1 MSEFQKRYLKYI
13 ILPIFLIAVMITLFI
28 EGNQLL
34 AAKGLME
41 IPQEKGISAQLRVKV
56 RNFLLY
62 SKISHLVASVID
74 NKNYLRRRDLEE
86 RVVTFLKGS
95 QFSKLNIDRSSLI
108 SDVGYKDGRIYLN
121 LSNKIYKLN
130 VFEHFLVIESLVK
143 LFADIS
149 GVEDIQ
155 FLIGGHKGKLS
166 SHLDII
172 RPIKIRK
179 DDAKIAIIIDDFG
192 NRAEGTDEILKL
204 KQRITC
210 AIIPFK
216 DDSTEE
222 GEYAQKLGLDV
233 IIHLPMESELD
244 RPNWMGVKPIMT
256 TLSDKEIRLR
266 MEEAIADIPNAIGF
280 NNHTGGKATADKRVM
295 RILLEV
301 AKEKGLIAIDSRTTP
316 KTVVA
321 QVGEEV
327 GVKVLERDI
336 FLDHKKDYGYIR
348 EAMLNLTGIAIR
360 YGSAI
365 GIGHVGP
372 HGGNVTALVL
382 KNLLEPI
389 EESGVEFVGI
399 SSLINNK

>member
-1 MSEFQKRYLKYI
+1 MLKFQKNYFKYLI
-13 ILPIFLIAVMITLFI
+13 IGFLITAIMTLFI

-34 AAKGLME
+34 AAKGLVE
-41 IPQEKGISAQLRVKV
+41 IPQEQGLSAQLRVKV

-62 SKISHLVASVID
+62 SKISHLATSVID
-74 NKNYLRRRDLEE
+74 NKSYQTRKDLEE
-86 RVVTFLKGS
+86 KAVKLLSGS
-95 QFSKLNIDRSSLI
+95 RFSGLNIDKSSLI
-108 SDVGYKDGRIYLN
+108 SDIGYKGGRVYLN
-121 LSNKIYKLN
+121 LSNQIYKLN
-130 VFEHFLVIESLVK
+130 VFEHFLIIESLVK

-166 SHLDII
+166 SHLDIV
-172 RPIKIRK
+172 RPIKVRK
-179 DDAKIAIIIDDFG
+179 DNAQIAIIIDDFG
-192 NRAEGTDEILKL
+192 NRAEGTDDILKL

-222 GEYAQKLGLDV
+222 GKYAQKLGFDV

-244 RPNWMGVKPIMT
+244 RPNWMGIKPILT
-256 TLSDKEIRLR
+256 TLSNEEIRSR

-295 RILLEV
+295 HVLLEV
-301 AKEKGLIAIDSRTTP
+301 AKERGLVAIDSRTTP

-321 QVGEEV
+321 QVGKEI

-336 FLDHKKDYGYIR
+336 FLDHKKDYAYIR
-348 EAMLNLTGIAIR
+348 EAMLNLAGRAIVR
-360 YGSAI
+360 GKAI

-382 KNLLEPI
+382 KNLLDPI
-389 EESGVEFVGI
+389 EDAGVDFVGI
-399 SSLINNK
+399 SSLINSK

>member
-1 MSEFQKRYLKYI
+1 MIRVDKRYFKYI
-13 ILPIFLIAVMITLFI
+13 IICFLLTAMITLFI

-34 AAKGLME
+34 AAKGLTE
-41 IPQEKGISAQLRVKV
+41 VPQERGLAAQLRVKV

-62 SKISHLVASVID
+62 SKISHLAASVID
-74 NKNYLRRRDLEE
+74 NKSYQTRKDLEE
-86 RVVTFLKGS
+86 IAVNLLSGTK
-95 QFSKLNIDRSSLI
+95 FSKLNIDRSQLI
-108 SDVGYKDGRIYLN
+108 SDIGYKNGRVYLN
-121 LSNKIYKLN
+121 LSNDIYKLD

-143 LFADIS
+143 LFADLG

-166 SHLDII
+166 AHLDIT
-172 RPIKIRK
+172 RPIRVRK

-192 NRAEGTDEILKL
+192 NRAEGTDSILKL
-204 KQRITC
+204 KQKITC

-222 GEYAQKLGLDV
+222 GEYAKNLGFDV

-244 RPNWMGVKPIMT
+244 RPNWMGAKPILT
-256 TLSDKEIRLR
+256 TLSKEEIRSR
-266 MEEAIADIPNAIGF
+266 MEEAIEDIPTAVGF
-280 NNHTGGKATADKRVM
+280 NNHTGGKATADRRVM
-295 RILLEV
+295 KVLLEV
-301 AKEKGLIAIDSRTTP
+301 AKQRGLVAIDSRTTP

-321 QVGEEV
+321 QVGKEV
-327 GVKVLERDI
+327 GVRVLERDV

-348 EAMLNLTGIAIR
+348 EAMLDLAGRAISQ
-360 YGSAI
+360 GSAI

-382 KNLLEPI
+382 KNMLNPI
-389 EESGVEFVGI
+389 ERAGVEFVGI